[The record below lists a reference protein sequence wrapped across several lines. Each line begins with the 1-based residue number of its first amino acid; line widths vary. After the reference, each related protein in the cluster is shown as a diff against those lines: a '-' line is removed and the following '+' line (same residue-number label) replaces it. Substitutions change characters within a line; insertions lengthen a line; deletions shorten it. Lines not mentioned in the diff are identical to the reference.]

1 VKVAANTIELS
12 LPQAERDLVAVLGA
26 PWRDLLY
33 VPGPDFTSPLEP
45 ALFRSAFVVI
55 SATGAAVRV
64 SSVVM
69 PAFGTELCRL
79 QLEALPS
86 FRADMLGS
94 FFDPERRGHIYVMSK
109 DRDAAAAR
117 PPDRTGWSY
126 AGPPLAERLG
136 RVERVRILRERVVAR
151 LDGQSV
157 GWTADRGLV
166 VDVTGDQPCLLLAS
180 ARSAE
185 EALFAPV
192 PRLYRALLG
201 SAAVPGATARELL
214 GYGDWAGDFA
224 LALETVGI
232 KAS

>member
-1 VKVAANTIELS
+1 VTANTIELP
-12 LPQAERDLVAVLGA
+12 LPPAERALVAALA
-26 PWRDLLY
+26 TSWRDLLY
-33 VPGPDFTSPLEP
+33 VPGPDFISPLEP

-55 SATGAAVRV
+55 PADGPAVRV

-69 PAFGTELCRL
+69 PAFGTELCRV

-86 FRADMLGS
+86 FRAEMLGS
-94 FFDPERRGHIYVMSK
+94 FFEPERRGQIYVMSK
-109 DRDAAAAR
+109 ERDAMAAR

-126 AGPPLAERLG
+126 AGPPLAERLR

-151 LDGQSV
+151 LDGQPV
-157 GWTADRGLV
+157 GWAADRGLV
-166 VDVTGDQPCLLLAS
+166 VDVAADQPCLLLAS

-185 EALFAPV
+185 EAIFVPV

-201 SAAVPGATARELL
+201 AAAVPGATARELL
-214 GYGDWAGDFA
+214 GYGDWAGDFE

-232 KAS
+232 RSG